1 MVRVS
6 SRSAKAL
13 GARGR
18 ELRELMPPTMGGWLV
33 EALGGS
39 NRKPLGSAPLRV
51 PTVTTTSAA
60 PLACCGVRAVSV
72 VGPCTATSVAAVPP
86 IVTVAPA
93 AKLVPVIVTVVPP
106 SVVPAAG
113 ATALTV
119 GDWGGGGGVGS
130 LGLSP

>member
-1 MVRVS
+1 
-6 SRSAKAL
+6 
-13 GARGR
+13 
-18 ELRELMPPTMGGWLV
+18 MPPTMGGWLV

-113 ATALTV
+113 ATALTRSEERRV
-119 GDWGGGGGVGS
+119 GKGGGAGGAQV
-130 LGLSP
+130 